1 MAKNNEGY
9 ELRKM
14 SYPFSLK
21 RNLQFLEDNENINNE
36 NINDNISYNSSEK
49 NGQFTTEKRNDYI
62 NNENTKEDKDFI
74 YNSDLLIPEIM
85 KIYQKAKKFDY
96 NIDLINID
104 FKDFINNFSFEEDK
118 NKNTISNSS
127 NNISD
132 NNTNNLRNVS
142 ESFSH
147 SGPTSNNSIEN
158 NNIPGKYIILESGEK
173 QIVKNSNKCNC
184 KNSSCL
190 KFYCECFSS
199 GKCCENCFCC
209 NCKNKPEYDDLRQ
222 EKYKNILSRNPKAI
236 YQINSTKKSWTCN
249 CKFSNCKKKYC
260 DCFQNNKSCTSKCRC
275 ANCLNRNPNNN
286 NNNFFKKKKIKRI
299 RGLKSMSKNVIYFTP
314 KKRSNKKEKYGK
326 SLNCNQSTAELT
338 ENNTNN
344 IKKNIFNNIQ
354 KEAKYKKISL
364 KLNMNDL

>member
-1 MAKNNEGY
+1 MAKNDEGY

-14 SYPFSLK
+14 SYPYNLK
-21 RNLQFLEDNENINNE
+21 RNLHFLEDDENINNE

-49 NGQFTTEKRNDYI
+49 NGQFTTEKRNDFI
-62 NNENTKEDKDFI
+62 NNENSKENKDFI
-74 YNSDLLIPEIM
+74 FNSDLLIPEIM
-85 KIYQKAKKFDY
+85 KIYQNAKKFDY

-104 FKDFINNFSFEEDK
+104 FKDFIHNFSFENDE
-118 NKNTISNSS
+118 NKNTINISS

-132 NNTNNLRNVS
+132 NSTNRLRYIS

-158 NNIPGKYIILESGEK
+158 NNIPGKYIILENDKK
-173 QIVKNSNKCNC
+173 QTVKNSNKCNC
-184 KNSSCL
+184 KNSFCL

-199 GKCCENCFCC
+199 GKYCENCCCC
-209 NCKNKPEYDDLRQ
+209 NCKNKPEYDDLRK

-249 CKFSNCKKKYC
+249 CKFSNCQKKYC

-275 ANCLNRNPNNN
+275 DNCLNRNQN
-286 NNNFFKKKKIKRI
+286 NNNFFKKKKIRRI
-299 RGLKSMSKNVIYFTP
+299 RGLKNISKNVIYLTP

-326 SLNCNQSTAELT
+326 SLNYNQSTAELT
-338 ENNTNN
+338 ENNINN
-344 IKKNIFNNIQ
+344 IKKNIFNNIRN
-354 KEAKYKKISL
+354 EAKHKEISL